1 MIGRAKRSVQ
11 RGGAPRRGI
20 ARGAAGGETGE
31 GEWMDERK
39 AIALADRLAG
49 WLGGNQ
55 RAPVGNRWRGRWEA
69 F

>member
-1 MIGRAKRSVQ
+1 
-11 RGGAPRRGI
+11 
-20 ARGAAGGETGE
+20 
-31 GEWMDERK
+31 MDERK

-55 RAPVGNRWRGRWEA
+55 RAPGGNRWRGRWEA